1 MQIGGCAMTIGS
13 CARAKSLPQ
22 CLLEMAGGHEGR
34 RRGRAVDLSTEYPR
48 RSRRGGHGEELDR
61 RIQIDD
67 DFAPRAG
74 PCAGPVLSGER

>member
-34 RRGRAVDLSTEYPR
+34 RRGRAVDILILEHR
-48 RSRRGGHGEELDR
+48 VRRGGHGEELDR